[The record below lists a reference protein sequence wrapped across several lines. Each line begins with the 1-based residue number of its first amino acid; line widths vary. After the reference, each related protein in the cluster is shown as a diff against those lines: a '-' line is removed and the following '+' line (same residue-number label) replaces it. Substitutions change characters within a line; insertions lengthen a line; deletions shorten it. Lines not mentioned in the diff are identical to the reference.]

1 MNALCVCG
9 SWGPIKPVWIW
20 NHFLER
26 KQPCRKPNQRTCILL
41 LTSPDLDKFKFSQNN
56 KTLTNQI
63 FIKKN
68 HNIFKKTNRFFLIY
82 FFLEVLQCSCLWI
95 IACLMQKEN
104 GAIKG
109 RHLPIQIVAAKVP
122 IIDDAPGP
130 PAFWNHL
137 EGEQEKSVQPN
148 VIHKKQKT
156 SDQTLW

>member
-63 FIKKN
+63 LIKKN

-95 IACLMQKEN
+95 IACLIQKKMEQLRA
-104 GAIKG
+104 AICPS
-109 RHLPIQIVAAKVP
+109 RSSLQRYPSSMMPRDLLRSEIILKVSKRK
-122 IIDDAPGP
+122 ASS
-130 PAFWNHL
+130 
-137 EGEQEKSVQPN
+137 QM
-148 VIHKKQKT
+148 
-156 SDQTLW
+156 